1 MVDWSASAGEA
12 CFRGRIAAVAAR
24 PEPRRRRQLVVV
36 VAATAI
42 TKGEERANIPSFY
55 LIVPGGG
62 RGLGAD

>member
-1 MVDWSASAGEA
+1 MAIVDGGLERVGG
-12 CFRGRIAAVAAR
+12 RGLC